1 MSDKANETVDT
12 IMLSLNINRRSPYE
26 SAAKPKKGSPYYINL
41 SKQQYKSFFNMDDA
55 FQRKHIST
63 KVDLM
68 SKSKLLFL

>member
-1 MSDKANETVDT
+1 MSDNSIETVDA
-12 IMLSLNINRRSPYE
+12 IMPSMTINRRSPYA
-26 SAAKPKKGSPYYINL
+26 SAARPKKGSPYYINL

>member
-1 MSDKANETVDT
+1 MSDNSIETVDA
-12 IMLSLNINRRSPYE
+12 IMPSMTINRRSPYA
-26 SAAKPKKGSPYYINL
+26 SAAKPMKGSPYYINL